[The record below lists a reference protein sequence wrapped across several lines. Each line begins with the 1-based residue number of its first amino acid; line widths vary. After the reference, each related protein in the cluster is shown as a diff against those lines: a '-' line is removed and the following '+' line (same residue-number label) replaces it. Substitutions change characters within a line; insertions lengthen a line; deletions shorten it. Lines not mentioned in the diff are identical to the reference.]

1 MALLEELKPGVLL
14 KGLVPG
20 NLVTVIDVKRQ
31 GSICVELTY
40 KDASGHFDSVL
51 LYRESEPHIE
61 IASEAYHGASM
72 QMALPFA
79 SLPRLTASTW
89 LTSSTH

>member
-31 GSICVELTY
+31 GSICIELTY
-40 KDASGHFDSVL
+40 KDANGHFDSIL
-51 LYRESEPHIE
+51 ESI
-61 IASEAYHGASM
+61 S
-72 QMALPFA
+72 
-79 SLPRLTASTW
+79 
-89 LTSSTH
+89 

>member
-51 LYRESEPHIE
+51 LF
-61 IASEAYHGASM
+61 HGSVQINPIM
-72 QMALPFA
+72 MAKDAGQVMEEVVKHLVGKTIKSPVN
-79 SLPRLTASTW
+79 
-89 LTSSTH
+89 